1 MSSEIGDDGEPLFRK
16 ETPSPAALLL
26 EVAAARKSIEEK
38 MSYGDVATG
47 LQDARPPSRAEQT
60 VQIDGEWRATV
71 HDLENP
77 FIGVPQHSRKGDPE
91 NSEVS
96 VPVERQFGQGIG
108 HCTSLQ
114 DLLIGFTNGTLCI
127 VNTRQEHVVQGV
139 PLAEGSCFEME
150 RKDYYSNAECE
161 FGAPEICLEEGYVE
175 SEQDNEHDESSD
187 GADSADSDTDH
198 DEPIK
203 DKIYP
208 NERFGEC

>member
-38 MSYGDVATG
+38 MNYGDVATG
-47 LQDARPPSRAEQT
+47 LQDARPPSMAEQT
-60 VQIDGEWRATV
+60 VQ
-71 HDLENP
+71 L
-77 FIGVPQHSRKGDPE
+77 IGVPQHSRKGDPE

-96 VPVERQFGQGIG
+96 VPLERQFGQGIG

-127 VNTRQEHVVQGV
+127 VNTQQEHVVQGV

-161 FGAPEICLEEGYVE
+161 FGALEICLEEGYVE
-175 SEQDNEHDESSD
+175 SEQDNEHEESSD